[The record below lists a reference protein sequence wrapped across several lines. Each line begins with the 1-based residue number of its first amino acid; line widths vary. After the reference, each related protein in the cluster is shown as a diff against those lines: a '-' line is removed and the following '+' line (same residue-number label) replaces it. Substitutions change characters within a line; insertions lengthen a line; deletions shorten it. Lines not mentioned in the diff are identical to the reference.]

1 MGISGCDNCCA
12 DSWMKD
18 LGFFGTDQGFTAV
31 AGGKGGGT
39 ARVGRVIT
47 TGLTEAQA
55 VALADRVI
63 AFYRANGKGPERL
76 GGTIDRV
83 GFDAFMNA
91 MK

>member
-1 MGISGCDNCCA
+1 
-12 DSWMKD
+12 MKD